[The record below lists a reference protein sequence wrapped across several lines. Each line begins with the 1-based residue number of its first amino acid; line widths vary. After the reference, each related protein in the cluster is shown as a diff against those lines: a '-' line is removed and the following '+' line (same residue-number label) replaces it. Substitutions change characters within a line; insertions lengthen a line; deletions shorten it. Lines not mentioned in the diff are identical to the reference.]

1 MQHKKLIIKRNCVWS
16 YEGVWKLLRNT
27 KWRILVKI
35 GRTLKKPQ
43 QINEQSYMY
52 IKKINKYLV

>member
-1 MQHKKLIIKRNCVWS
+1 MQHKKINNKAQL
-16 YEGVWKLLRNT
+16 GVWKLLRNT